1 MEFNEY
7 YSAYLKFAYHKPEFN
22 LVDAVFTFRR
32 YPNLNDLYIDQP
44 DCKILHSRL
53 APLWEQ
59 FATYSQEALS
69 EIVINILTEESRNE
83 VHSKHSET

>member
-7 YSAYLKFAYHKPEFN
+7 YSAYLKFAYHKPESG
-22 LVDAVFTFRR
+22 LVNAVFMFREF
-32 YPNLNDLYIDQP
+32 PNLNDLYAVQP
-44 DCKILHSRL
+44 DCKIVHSRL

-69 EIVINILTEESRNE
+69 DFVINLLTEATNE
-83 VHSKHSET
+83 IHSKHSET